1 MRIPTSPK
9 GVKANCIAVKIPE
22 SKKLLIIFKDF
33 FELGD
38 SNRYQTVAILI
49 SESEWILVYL
59 QVRK

>member
-49 SESEWILVYL
+49 SESE
-59 QVRK
+59 